1 MTSSKLPAISPVVF
15 RAVSSLCGTFGSRKL
30 LCGLTG
36 VFSLL
41 WFKILGNRKGDLSPH
56 LVGFYDRYIVR
67 PSRALTLFGRAFGEN
82 VYVVAS
88 KD

>member
-1 MTSSKLPAISPVVF
+1 VGSLGFF
-15 RAVSSLCGTFGSRKL
+15 RYSG
-30 LCGLTG
+30 
-36 VFSLL
+36 
-41 WFKILGNRKGDLSPH
+41 FKILGNRKGDLSPH

-67 PSRALTLFGRAFGEN
+67 PSRALTLFGRAFGKN